1 MQTIAFIFARGGSKG
16 LPGKNIL
23 PLAGKP
29 MIAWAIDL
37 ARSIERIDRVI
48 VSTDSPEIADV
59 ARKFG
64 ADVPFTRPAEL
75 ASDTSPEWLSWRHAL
90 SYLKEK
96 ENVQP
101 DIFLS
106 LPATAPLRAAID
118 VENCLDEFEKNDCD
132 VVITITEALRNPY
145 FNMVTRTPGGDT
157 RLVMNQGSAISRRQ
171 DTPEVFDMTTV
182 AYAASPDFVMTASA
196 IFEGDVRSV
205 LIPKERA
212 IDIDTELDF
221 RIAEFLMSRPQT
233 LNPITPTNQTMNRTR
248 I

>member
-1 MQTIAFIFARGGSKG
+1 MQTIVFIFARGGSKG

-29 MIAWAIDL
+29 MIAWTIDL

-64 ADVPFTRPAEL
+64 ADVPFMRPAEL

-90 SYLKEK
+90 SYLKEN

-132 VVITITEALRNPY
+132 VVITITEAHRNPY
-145 FNMVTRTPGGDT
+145 FNMVSLDAAGCAK
-157 RLVMNQGSAISRRQ
+157 LVIPPETSVYRRQ
-171 DTPEVFDMTTV
+171 DCPEVFDITTV
-182 AYAASPDFVMTASA
+182 AYALKPEFVLNNESLFSGKVAAVTVPV
-196 IFEGDVRSV
+196 GRS
-205 LIPKERA
+205 
-212 IDIDTELDF
+212 IDIDNETDF
-221 RIAEFLMSRPQT
+221 QVAEFLM
-233 LNPITPTNQTMNRTR
+233 NQRLKADAYPE
-248 I
+248 